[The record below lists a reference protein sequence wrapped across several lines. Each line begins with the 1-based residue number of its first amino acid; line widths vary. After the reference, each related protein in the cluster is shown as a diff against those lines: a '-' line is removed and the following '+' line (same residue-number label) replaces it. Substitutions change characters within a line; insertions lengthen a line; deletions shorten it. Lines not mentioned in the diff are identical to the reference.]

1 MITKS
6 PYTVTR
12 ACFPTLWHIAAEED
26 FITAKNLQIQELERI
41 LIIGLP
47 GRDKKNRLR
56 DLAIAN
62 RNFCQTTVE
71 NFYLNSLIL
80 GSNITVNPWK
90 RGVILRYDQCN

>member
-1 MITKS
+1 MSTKS
-6 PYTVTR
+6 LYTVTR
-12 ACFPTLWHIAAEED
+12 ACFATLWHNAAEED
-26 FITAKNLQIQELERI
+26 FIKAKNLQIQELERI
-41 LIIGLP
+41 LIIGIP
-47 GRDKKNRLR
+47 GRDEKNRLR
-56 DLAIAN
+56 DLVIAN